1 MEEKRGIERYQIINK
16 LNDRNSVF
24 LVKNV
29 LDGSLWVE
37 KIIEKESIEIY
48 RRLINIR
55 QPNIAYAKELYIRD
69 EGAIVIEEYAEGIS
83 IFDAINSGK
92 LFTVSEV
99 REIVFQLCD
108 ALKCLHKNNI
118 VHRDISANNVII
130 DSKGNVKLIDMG
142 ISRIK
147 NPQKS
152 VDTYFMGTAGYA
164 APEQFGFRQT
174 DEKSDIFSLGVLM
187 NVMLTGKFPSEG
199 IYCGNRR
206 MEKIISKCIEMEPKN
221 RYKNVNEVK
230 RCFMTISTEKN
241 NKLMAMIKE
250 LPGTRTMTWWK
261 MMIAFFIYA
270 VIFIFFDIVEITCL
284 NQGRY
289 FDMLAFGIWIVIGIF
304 VPCLLSGNYMYYAD
318 RMKLTAKLPNALK
331 TIICYC
337 LGIGLA
343 TIIFYFLYMLLV

>member
-24 LVKNV
+24 LVRNV

-48 RRLINIR
+48 RRLMNIR
-55 QPNIAYAKELYIRD
+55 QQNIAYVKEIYMKD
-69 EGAIVIEEYAEGIS
+69 EVAAVIEEYAEGIS
-83 IFDAINSGK
+83 IFDAIDQGR
-92 LFTVSEV
+92 LFSVSEV
-99 REIVFQLCD
+99 REIVFQLCE
-108 ALKCLHKNNI
+108 ALKCLHKSNI

-130 DSKGNVKLIDMG
+130 DSNENVKLIDMG

-147 NPQKS
+147 NPEKR

-187 NVMLTGKFPSEG
+187 NVMLTGQFPSEG
-199 IYCGNRR
+199 IYSKNQR
-206 MEKIISKCIEMEPKN
+206 MRKIISKCIEMEPKN

-241 NKLMAMIKE
+241 NKLSAMIKE

-261 MMIAFFIYA
+261 MIIAFFFYA
-270 VIFIFFDIVEITCL
+270 VIFIFFDIVELLML
-284 NQGRY
+284 NEKRY
-289 FDMLAFGIWIVIGIF
+289 YDMLWFGIWVVVGLF
-304 VPCLLSGNYMYYAD
+304 FPCLLSGNYMYYAD
-318 RMKLTAKLPNALK
+318 RLRLTARLPVALK
-331 TIICYC
+331 VIVCYC

-343 TIIFYFLYMLLV
+343 ATVFYVLYMIFV

>member
-24 LVKNV
+24 LVRNV

-48 RRLINIR
+48 RRLMNIR
-55 QPNIAYAKELYIRD
+55 QPNIAYVKEIYMRD
-69 EGAIVIEEYAEGIS
+69 EGAAVIEEYAEGIS
-83 IFDAINSGK
+83 IFDAVDNGR
-92 LFTVSEV
+92 LFSVYEV

-130 DSKGNVKLIDMG
+130 DSRGNVKLIDMG

-147 NPQKS
+147 NPEKR

-187 NVMLTGKFPSEG
+187 NVMLTGEFPSER
-199 IYCGNRR
+199 IYSGNRR

-221 RYKNVNEVK
+221 RYKNVSEVK

-241 NKLMAMIKE
+241 NKIAAMIKE

-261 MMIAFFIYA
+261 MGIAFFVYA
-270 VIFIFFDIVEITCL
+270 LIFIFFDIVEIAML
-284 NQGRY
+284 SESRY
-289 FDMLAFGIWIVIGIF
+289 YDMLWFGIWAVIGMFI
-304 VPCLLSGNYMYYAD
+304 PCLLSGNYMYYAD
-318 RMKLTAKLPNALK
+318 RLKLTAKLPAAMK
-331 TIICYC
+331 VIICYC

-343 TIIFYFLYMLLV
+343 AVIFYFLYMIFV